1 MTRPPVACRP
11 RWLGG
16 AALLACQAAGPAWA
30 QAPDAGA
37 PGRGA
42 IAGPVTERAPE
53 PAAAPATEAVVE
65 PPPEAGR
72 RPRFGVAVGA
82 VASIGPEFAGS
93 SRIGFNLQPGLAL
106 RWGRVSLA
114 SRSAFAVRGEGGTAQ
129 GGLRVELLRSERWRS
144 SLGLRWDSG
153 RDEDSAVELEG
164 LGDVRATLRARLS
177 LGYRFDEGWRAGA
190 SFTNDILGRGGGW
203 TGEFSLG
210 RDTRLSDATGL
221 GASLTLGLA
230 GRRWQ
235 QAYYGVTPEQAAR
248 TGYAVYTPGT
258 GLRELGLGLS
268 ARTELGSG
276 WALFYGAS
284 VSRLVG
290 PAAASPLVT
299 ERQGWGLSAGV
310 VKRLGGR

>member
-1 MTRPPVACRP
+1 MSPLRAARRPG
-11 RWLGG
+11 WLGG
-16 AALLACQAAGPAWA
+16 AALLACQVAGPAWA
-30 QAPDAGA
+30 QARAETPPVAG
-37 PGRGA
+37 PSIGPSTGPS
-42 IAGPVTERAPE
+42 AGPVAE
-53 PAAAPATEAVVE
+53 PALEPVAQPATAAE
-65 PPPEAGR
+65 PR
-72 RPRFGVAVGA
+72 TRWGVAVGA
-82 VASIGPEFAGS
+82 VASVGPEFTGS

-114 SRSAFAVRGEGGTAQ
+114 SRSAFAVRGEGGSAQ

-164 LGDVRATLRARLS
+164 LGDVRATLRARLA
-177 LGYRFDEGWRAGA
+177 LGYRFDDGWRAGSA
-190 SFTNDILGRGGGW
+190 FTTDVLGRGGGW
-203 TGEFSLG
+203 TGEFSIG
-210 RDTRLSDATGL
+210 RDTRLTDTTGL
-221 GASLTLGLA
+221 GASLTLGVA

-248 TGYAVYTPGT
+248 TGYAVYSPGT

-268 ARTELGSG
+268 ARTELGGG

-290 PAAASPLVT
+290 PAAASPLVS
-299 ERQGWGLSAGV
+299 ERNGWGLSAGV
-310 VKRLGGR
+310 VKRLGGA

>member
-1 MTRPPVACRP
+1 MSPPRAARRPV
-11 RWLGG
+11 WLGG
-16 AALLACQAAGPAWA
+16 AALLACQAALPSWA
-30 QAPDAGA
+30 QAPAVAATAGES
-37 PGRGA
+37 
-42 IAGPVTERAPE
+42 AGEPTSAPE
-53 PAAAPATEAVVE
+53 AAAE
-65 PPPEAGR
+65 P
-72 RPRFGVAVGA
+72 RPRWGVAVGA
-82 VASIGPEFAGS
+82 VATLGPEFAGS

-114 SRSAFAVRGEGGTAQ
+114 SRSAFAVRGEGGAAQ
-129 GGLRVELLRSERWRS
+129 GGLRVELLRSDRWRS

-177 LGYRFDEGWRAGA
+177 LGYRFDGGWRAGS
-190 SFTNDILGRGGGW
+190 SFTTDVLGRGGGW
-203 TGEFSLG
+203 TGELSIG
-210 RDTRLSDATGL
+210 HDTRLTDATGL
-221 GASLTLGLA
+221 GASLTLGMA

-248 TGYAVYTPGT
+248 TGYAAYTPGT
-258 GLRELGLGLS
+258 GLRDLALGLS

-290 PAAASPLVT
+290 PAAASPLVS
-299 ERQGWGLSAGV
+299 ERNGWGLSAGV